1 MLLVCSGCAP
11 ENYTPRRCA
20 PDSNLQSIQSPV
32 LFLCEHSSLSL
43 TVGKSPGGIKT
54 LHYILNINHFF
65 AGMSHIGK
73 LIELNERRTTGELD
87 GLAVDDE
94 VRELLSDLS
103 TLLLVL
109 GGI

>member
-1 MLLVCSGCAP
+1 
-11 ENYTPRRCA
+11 
-20 PDSNLQSIQSPV
+20 
-32 LFLCEHSSLSL
+32 
-43 TVGKSPGGIKT
+43 
-54 LHYILNINHFF
+54 
-65 AGMSHIGK
+65 MSHIGK